1 MTRLIHFDSGF
12 IDNSNYSTNDDGTVT
27 TGGLILVEGTH
38 TDSKKKVHTFSR
50 NRLFKI
56 AENTNALFDSGA
68 TIPVLDNHNKSTK
81 DTLGSLESGV
91 RLEVITEDNLPNKR
105 AKHLIGKLGLF
116 VDEVV
121 IKAADAVEKVSR
133 NIVKTVSPGLDL
145 ATETI
150 RELSLTP
157 QPAIVGMSLYSES
170 ASYGN
175 FGNNSTALTFDDL
188 RNDDS
193 QMEQLEEQYEL
204 LTEQLWTITKN
215 IQMADEDLL
224 NGADPSELQMQA
236 IQDFVDQFVELI
248 DLNQDAEDEEEYQDP
263 RMMQQGGGNNP
274 NVGYSSD
281 LPLAAFSMAEME
293 AIRDSENAEFGYRQA
308 ISGAVKA
315 LSNRSKTGKTLGEI
329 GGTFGKKFVN
339 ATRGKVA
346 GIGRGL
352 NKVKG
357 VFAGESK
364 VGTKLTSNQIKKANN
379 VIGNVAKRTGN
390 ASGRFKTKSGA
401 FTPSSEVKLPNVSPI
416 RSTSSSFQN
425 RMRNSK

>member
-1 MTRLIHFDSGF
+1 MTKLIHFDSGF

-38 TDSKKKVHTFSR
+38 TDSKKKTHIFSR

-81 DTLGSLESGV
+81 DTLGSVESGV

-121 IKAADAVEKVSR
+121 IKAADAVEKVSK

-157 QPAIVGMSLYSES
+157 QPAIVGMSLYSEN

-188 RNDDS
+188 RNDND
-193 QMEQLEEQYEL
+193 QMEELEEQYEL

-215 IQMADEDLL
+215 IQMADDDLL

-236 IQDFVDQFVELI
+236 IQEFVDQFVELI
-248 DLNQDAEDEEEYQDP
+248 GMNQDEQEEEEYQDP
-263 RMMQQGGGNNP
+263 RMMQQGRGVNP

-281 LPLAAFSMAEME
+281 LPLAAFSMADME
-293 AIRDSENAEFGYRQA
+293 AIYNSENAEFGYRKA
-308 ISGAVKA
+308 VSG
-315 LSNRSKTGKTLGEI
+315 LLREIRQRGTTGKTAGEI
-329 GGTFGKKFVN
+329 ASKFGSKMLN
-339 ATRGKVA
+339 ATKGKLAGVGRLGKRIGQTISGSSVAKNPKLSDRQRKVA
-346 GIGRGL
+346 
-352 NKVKG
+352 
-357 VFAGESK
+357 
-364 VGTKLTSNQIKKANN
+364 TN
-379 VIGNVAKRTGN
+379 VI
-390 ASGRFKTKSGA
+390 TKSGGRMLTKSGK
-401 FTPSSEVKLPNVSPI
+401 FTPSSNLQTKTKQVRTKNTFVVDSP
-416 RSTSSSFQN
+416 SSL
-425 RMRNSK
+425 